1 MKPEQPIPYIG
12 STTVCKEQPVAFPPQ
27 HQDCQPGLESLMV
40 PRPVTEDPAYR
51 GSGKLKGKVAIV
63 TGGDSG
69 IGKAAAIAFAKEGAD
84 LVIPYLYE
92 TSDAETVKARV
103 EQLGRRC
110 ILMKTDLRYKTN
122 CEAVVRETIA
132 AFGRLDVLVNNHAV
146 QYVRHS
152 ILDITEEQLHHT
164 YQTNIFPFFFMI
176 QAALPHMKPG
186 ASIINTASITAY
198 TGFKELIDY
207 SSTKGA
213 IVSLTRSLALS
224 LVDQGIRVNS
234 VAPGSVWT
242 PLIPSSF
249 SAEEVSVFGT
259 DSPMKRAAQ
268 PYELAPAYV
277 FLASSIDS
285 SFVTGQAIHVN
296 GGRMVTS

>member
-1 MKPEQPIPYIG
+1 MKPQHPLPYVG
-12 STTVCKEQPVAFPPQ
+12 STTVCEDQPIAFPPQ
-27 HQDCQPGLESLMV
+27 HQSHQPGLESLMS
-40 PRPVTEDPAYR
+40 PRPISEDPAYR
-51 GSGKLKGKVAIV
+51 GSGKLENRVAIV

-69 IGKAAAIAFAKEGAD
+69 IGKATAIAFAKEGAD

-92 TSDAETVKARV
+92 TSDAELVKQRI

-110 ILMKTDLRYKTN
+110 ILIKIDLRYKQN
-122 CEAVVRETIA
+122 CERVVQETISC
-132 AFGRLDVLVNNHAV
+132 FGRIDVLVNNHAV
-146 QYVRHS
+146 QYVQHN

-164 YQTNIFPFFFMI
+164 FQTNIFPFFFMI

-198 TGFKELIDY
+198 AGFKELIDY

-224 LVDQGIRVNS
+224 LVEQGIRVNS
-234 VAPGSVWT
+234 VSPGPVWT

-249 SAEEVSVFGT
+249 AAEDVAVFGT

-277 FLASSIDS
+277 YLASHIDS
-285 SFVTGQAIHVN
+285 AYVTGQSIHVN
-296 GGRMVTS
+296 GGQMVTT